1 MEHRLARPVFWLVW
15 SRGVLQAISFISTLF
30 VTRLLSPQEFGLM
43 ALASFWVGTV
53 ALLSEM
59 GLGDTIVQFRDLEKG
74 ELNACFWL
82 ALGVAI
88 TGYVSLYI
96 MAPLIAGWLT
106 VPALTKILRVAGLS
120 LPFTAIATVPD
131 SLLRKGLRLDKVSQA
146 EILSALAVIP
156 VVLGMAWAGAG
167 VWALIAGVLLKPLI
181 QGFATFWFV
190 QWWPGLR
197 IGSGR
202 LKTLLSFGLTTLGA
216 RICWSLYQ
224 QTDTLVLGKIAGE
237 VAVGSYS
244 VGKELATLPLSKV
257 AVVLNQLA
265 FPVMAEAQKDRT
277 ALRNSLL
284 RSVRLLT
291 WATFPLCTGLLL
303 VAPDF
308 VEVLLTA
315 KWQSTTP
322 VIQILCIY
330 ALFRS
335 FDILL
340 PPLLI
345 SRYRTQLLLTFNL
358 ITLGVMPLAF
368 WAGAVWS
375 SSLGTAAAWV
385 IVYPLVR
392 IKLVHEAL
400 HEAGISWR
408 LFWSQL
414 RPPTTATLIM
424 AGAVLLLRWRLLSYG
439 DGFASTRLILSVLTG
454 ASVYATVFF
463 MIGGSTRKEF
473 QQVAEWMLRP
483 SYVRSA

>member
-1 MEHRLARPVFWLVW
+1 
-15 SRGVLQAISFISTLF
+15 
-30 VTRLLSPQEFGLM
+30 
-43 ALASFWVGTV
+43 
-53 ALLSEM
+53 
-59 GLGDTIVQFRDLEKG
+59 
-74 ELNACFWL
+74 
-82 ALGVAI
+82 VAI
-88 TGYVSLYI
+88 TGYISLYVV
-96 MAPLIAGWLT
+96 APLIAGWLT

-156 VVLGMAWAGAG
+156 VVLGMAWAEAG
-167 VWALIAGVLLKPLI
+167 VWALIAGLLLKPLI

-190 QWWPGLR
+190 QWWPGLQF
-197 IGSGR
+197 GSKR

-265 FPVMAEAQKDRT
+265 FPVMAEAQQDRA

-322 VIQILCIY
+322 VIQILCIC

-335 FDILL
+335 FDVLL

-358 ITLGVMPLAF
+358 LTLGVM
-368 WAGAVWS
+368 
-375 SSLGTAAAWV
+375 
-385 IVYPLVR
+385 
-392 IKLVHEAL
+392 
-400 HEAGISWR
+400 
-408 LFWSQL
+408 
-414 RPPTTATLIM
+414 
-424 AGAVLLLRWRLLSYG
+424 
-439 DGFASTRLILSVLTG
+439 
-454 ASVYATVFF
+454 
-463 MIGGSTRKEF
+463 
-473 QQVAEWMLRP
+473 
-483 SYVRSA
+483 